1 MNVRFNEQSWALDYD
16 KKHTLVKH
24 PNSCLRVS
32 PLRVYLDHGAGILSY
47 SISQTMTVHKAK
59 LNFTDT
65 KQTIKYIKQLITV
78 YFHPRKILHSYF
90 QTE

>member
-1 MNVRFNEQSWALDYD
+1 MSFNEQSWALDYD

-32 PLRVYLDHGAGILSY
+32 PLRVYLDHGAGILSFY

-59 LNFTDT
+59 LNFTGT
-65 KQTIKYIKQLITV
+65 KQTKYIKQLITV
-78 YFHPRKILHSYF
+78 YFHPREILHSCF